1 MTVMVLVA
9 WMGYNPVPALMLDV
23 WKCHSTAQMHCLS
36 LSYDEIPAAGT
47 SSEAYHQPSLGT
59 WCNYEMSEMA

>member
-1 MTVMVLVA
+1 MVLVA
-9 WMGYNPVPALMLDV
+9 WMGYNPVPTQLMLDV
-23 WKCHSTAQMHCLS
+23 WKCHPTAQTYCLS

-47 SSEAYHQPSLGT
+47 SNAAYHQPCLGT